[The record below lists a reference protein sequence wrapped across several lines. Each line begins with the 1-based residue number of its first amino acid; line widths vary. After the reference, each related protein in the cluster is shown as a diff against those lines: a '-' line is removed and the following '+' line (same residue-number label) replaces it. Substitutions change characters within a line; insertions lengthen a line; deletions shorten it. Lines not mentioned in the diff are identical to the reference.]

1 METAKEVYT
10 PPSAKQPTAP
20 SAIDE
25 RSSHAALRAIASV
38 EIVKGVAI
46 LLIGFGLLTLL
57 HKDVQIEA
65 ESLLIHLHINPDR
78 RLSQALLDAA
88 ANVTSARLWAYA
100 AACAIYAAVRFTEG
114 YGLWHSRV
122 WAEWFALLSGAM
134 YLPWEVLKVIEHP
147 RPVHWSL
154 LLVNL
159 LVVGYMSY
167 IRIAAYRQSHRS
179 PEPVQQGGV

>member
-1 METAKEVYT
+1 METANELYS
-10 PPSAKQPTAP
+10 PPSARQRLEP
-20 SAIDE
+20 SGIDE
-25 RSSHAALRAIASV
+25 RSSHAALRAIATV
-38 EIVKGVAI
+38 EIVKGAAV

-78 RLSQALLDAA
+78 RLSQAFLDAA
-88 ANVTSARLWAYA
+88 ANVTSARLWAYS

-134 YLPWEVLKVIEHP
+134 YLPWEVLKVMEHP
-147 RPVHWSL
+147 SPIHWSL
-154 LLVNL
+154 LLINL
-159 LVVGYMSY
+159 VVVGYMAY
-167 IRIAAYRQSHRS
+167 VRIAAWRPPRYH
-179 PEPVQQGGV
+179 QG